1 VSAIAG
7 CCWLDGRPAR
17 ADDLSTSMGAARH
30 RARLPFRVR
39 CAGPVVLAYAPG
51 DAADCQ
57 PFHDASSR
65 TTLVI
70 DGHIDNVDEM
80 AMALATERS
89 ALAVVLAAWRRWGLD
104 CGSHLLGDFVVAVSE
119 ETTRRVVCIRD
130 SMGQRPLFHFT
141 GPHGVV
147 FASEVQQVVR
157 HVAASTGVPPAF
169 NDAMIAEYLSGEPQT
184 VAETLWRGVYRLPPA
199 HSLEITSRGTV
210 VRRYWDFDPEARVE
224 YAHAGE
230 YAEHFRDVFTRA
242 VDCRVR
248 GTGPVGVFLSGGI
261 DSSSVAGLAQ
271 AAQRAAGRE
280 AIRAFTVAFPGRPC
294 DETVYSQAV
303 VDKWSLPATRIDA
316 APPSRETLALRAAQD
331 LDIPPSP
338 TSLVA
343 DPLRARAASAGVRV
357 LLTGYGGDDFFTG
370 DPSSRLDLLRE
381 GRVVAWGRAMISPVL
396 SHRVRGL
403 LRPVVGA
410 RPPRRRWIRPE
421 FVSRVALEDRLRPR
435 PALPFATLEQRES
448 HRSATSL
455 TQILGDEVEDRTAHA
470 SGIDQRHPFYDRRV
484 AEYGLALPVGQRSN
498 GREIKIVIRRAL
510 ADYLPPLVAART
522 TLADKAEFSSTY
534 VEAIEAFGGRGAFTR
549 LRSEDA
555 GWVDGR
561 AVCRMYEDMIQL
573 YTRGRAA
580 YIALTEPLWAV
591 IALELWLDACERFAC
606 RGSDERADLNTG
618 GLT

>member
-1 VSAIAG
+1 
-7 CCWLDGRPAR
+7 
-17 ADDLSTSMGAARH
+17 MGAARH

-89 ALAVVLAAWRRWGLD
+89 ALAVVLSAWRRWGLD
-104 CGSHLLGDFVVAVSE
+104 CGSHLLGDFVVVVSE

-130 SMGQRPLFHFT
+130 SMGQRPLFYCT

-157 HVAASTGVPPAF
+157 HVAASTGVPPVF

-280 AIRAFTVAFPGRPC
+280 AIQAFTVAFPGRPC

-338 TSLVA
+338 TSLSC
-343 DPLRARAASAGVRV
+343 RSAPCTRR
-357 LLTGYGGDDFFTG
+357 LGG
-370 DPSSRLDLLRE
+370 S
-381 GRVVAWGRAMISPVL
+381 ASPVDWL
-396 SHRVRGL
+396 
-403 LRPVVGA
+403 
-410 RPPRRRWIRPE
+410 RRRR
-421 FVSRVALEDRLRPR
+421 FL
-435 PALPFATLEQRES
+435 
-448 HRSATSL
+448 HGRS
-455 TQILGDEVEDRTAHA
+455 
-470 SGIDQRHPFYDRRV
+470 
-484 AEYGLALPVGQRSN
+484 
-498 GREIKIVIRRAL
+498 
-510 ADYLPPLVAART
+510 LVAARSAARGPRRSVGPGHDQPSVVSPRT
-522 TLADKAEFSSTY
+522 RSAE
-534 VEAIEAFGGRGAFTR
+534 ACGGRASASPSVDSARVCVTCR
-549 LRSEDA
+549 A
-555 GWVDGR
+555 GGPAAPSSSA
-561 AVCRMYEDMIQL
+561 AVC
-573 YTRGRAA
+573 
-580 YIALTEPLWAV
+580 
-591 IALELWLDACERFAC
+591 DARTAGESSF
-606 RGSDERADLNTG
+606 GHQPHADPWR
-618 GLT
+618 